1 MYINGRL
8 SVVMKELPNGDNQID
23 SFYWPTFLCQL
34 KFSVFF
40 FFSFIRYCLLFSRP
54 IRVSRNALCQFG
66 GHNSIHL
73 FSELIHFLDFFL
85 TLFFSIFLFTIYF
98 LLLKRVSVVIFPE
111 TSRLASFDSDGK
123 MFSMF

>member
-1 MYINGRL
+1 MMTACYIPPIFLFRDGFSCLTNWQYL
-8 SVVMKELPNGDNQID
+8 IKSI

-34 KFSVFF
+34 KFSVF

-85 TLFFSIFLFTIYF
+85 TLFFLFFYLPFIFYF
-98 LLLKRVSVVIFPE
+98 
-111 TSRLASFDSDGK
+111 
-123 MFSMF
+123 